1 MDAALRDNDVLK
13 NTNAN
18 LEAELAR
25 LRNKLKAAEDTLKEL
40 RNSYNHI
47 KTEKERLQN
56 AYRDKAKQA
65 DHLSQLSQTFDAKLQ
80 KLRQELADTNDKL
93 STIETE
99 RNALRNELAKL
110 QQELKFGIDQMQR
123 KSDEYQTTL
132 DDLANAHRVS
142 EDGRLNA
149 LQELGRVKIPRI
161 RMKFEISESRKY
173 ELNDLASRLD
183 NTEQRLI
190 TLQQEYIKADAERD
204 SLADAL
210 RRFQVILQIL
220 RKKYIYIYINLT
232 CRPPPIV

>member
-1 MDAALRDNDVLK
+1 LDAALRENDVLK

-56 AYRDKAKQA
+56 AYRDKTKQA
-65 DHLSQLSQTFDAKLQ
+65 DHLSQLSQTFDGKLQ
-80 KLRQELADTNDKL
+80 KLRQELADTNDRL
-93 STIETE
+93 STTETE

-149 LQELGRVKIPRI
+149 LQELGRVQSSRI

-210 RRFQVILQIL
+210 RRFQVILQIW
-220 RKKYIYIYINLT
+220 REKNINLT
-232 CRPPPIV
+232 RRPPPIV

>member
-149 LQELGRVKIPRI
+149 LQELGRVQSSRI

-210 RRFQVILQIL
+210 RRFQVILQIW
-220 RKKYIYIYINLT
+220 REKNINLT
-232 CRPPPIV
+232 RRPPPIV